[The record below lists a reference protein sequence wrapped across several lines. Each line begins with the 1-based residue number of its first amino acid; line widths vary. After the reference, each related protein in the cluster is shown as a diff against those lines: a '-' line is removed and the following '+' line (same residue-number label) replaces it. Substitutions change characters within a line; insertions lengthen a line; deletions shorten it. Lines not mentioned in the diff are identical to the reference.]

1 MTLCGT
7 SWTVPVERLTLALAD
22 FVLSLADVAVSV
34 KVAVAGM
41 VAGVLYLVGL
51 PLEVAAGD
59 TEPQV
64 GQAAEAWLRVQL
76 TPALAKSLATL
87 AVNGRDELSG
97 IRALP
102 GETET
107 VIAGTVTEAVA
118 VAPL

>member
-1 MTLCGT
+1 
-7 SWTVPVERLTLALAD
+7 V
-22 FVLSLADVAVSV
+22 
-34 KVAVAGM
+34 
-41 VAGVLYLVGL
+41 VGL
-51 PLEVAAGD
+51 PLGVLESD

-64 GQAAEAWLRVQL
+64 EQTDEPWMRVQL
-76 TPALAKSLATL
+76 TPALPGSFATV
-87 AVNGRDELSG
+87 AMNCREELSG